1 MNEIFKNT
9 KVNFEK
15 LIKYGF
21 CKENNLYNYSKNILE
36 NQFLLKVTVD
46 CNGNVLTQIID
57 INSDE
62 EYILHLLKDSTGEFV
77 GSVRKEYEK
86 ILTDIKEKCFERNIF
101 KSLQTQTVIEYIKN
115 KYNDE
120 LEFLWDKFPNNAIFR
135 RKDNKKWYAVLLT
148 IPLNKL
154 KIKSNEI
161 VEIIDIKASEE
172 QINELIDNKTVY
184 EGYHMNKKHWIT
196 VVLNGSIQ
204 NEKLFELIDKS
215 YQLAN
220 KN

>member
-1 MNEIFKNT
+1 M
-9 KVNFEK
+9 
-15 LIKYGF
+15 
-21 CKENNLYNYSKNILE
+21 
-36 NQFLLKVTVD
+36 
-46 CNGNVLTQIID
+46 
-57 INSDE
+57 
-62 EYILHLLKDSTGEFV
+62 
-77 GSVRKEYEK
+77 
-86 ILTDIKEKCFERNIF
+86 
-101 KSLQTQTVIEYIKN
+101 
-115 KYNDE
+115 
-120 LEFLWDKFPNNAIFR
+120 
-135 RKDNKKWYAVLLT
+135 LLT

-196 VVLNGSIQ
+196 VVLNSSMQ

>member
-1 MNEIFKNT
+1 M
-9 KVNFEK
+9 
-15 LIKYGF
+15 
-21 CKENNLYNYSKNILE
+21 
-36 NQFLLKVTVD
+36 
-46 CNGNVLTQIID
+46 
-57 INSDE
+57 
-62 EYILHLLKDSTGEFV
+62 
-77 GSVRKEYEK
+77 
-86 ILTDIKEKCFERNIF
+86 
-101 KSLQTQTVIEYIKN
+101 IEYIKN

-120 LEFLWDKFPNNAIFR
+120 LEFLWEKFPNNAIFR

-196 VVLNGSIQ
+196 VVLNSSMQ